1 MLRVDDTIVAIATP
15 AGHGGI
21 GVVRLSGAGAPAIA
35 RALVGRAL
43 TEPRRAV
50 LARVA
55 LGDGALRLHDQ
66 VVVTWFAAPHSYTGE
81 HVVELS
87 AHGSP
92 VVLRAIV
99 ERAASLGARLAE
111 PGEFTMRAYLRG
123 RMDLV
128 QAEAVA
134 DLAGASTRLEARSA
148 SEQLEGA
155 LSAAIRSLHER
166 LFDLIARLEASLD
179 FPEEG
184 YHFIEGG
191 ELRAAIG
198 ALHEE
203 VRRLAAGGRQGRLLR
218 DGATVVLAGRPN
230 TGKSSL
236 FNRLVGFNRAIVTET
251 PGTTR
256 DVLTE
261 VVDLSG
267 VRTTLVDT
275 AGVRATVDPIEAE
288 GVRRAVAASDA
299 AALTVVVLDRSAPI
313 TADDQELL
321 ARAAG
326 ALVVANKSDLPA
338 AWASRDVDGVR
349 EVSARTGDGIE
360 GLTVAIAERIGA
372 ASLVRDLP
380 LVTNMRHVL
389 LLDEAGAAL
398 DRALQAAGAG
408 QEMPEEFVLADLH
421 EARQALER
429 VVGAH
434 EPDDLLNH
442 IFARFCIGK

>member
-21 GVVRLSGAGAPAIA
+21 GVVRLSGAQAPEIGGT
-35 RALVGRAL
+35 LVGRPL
-43 TEPRRAV
+43 DQPRRAT

-55 LGDGALRLHDQ
+55 IGNGHETLHDQ

-92 VVLRAIV
+92 VILRAIV
-99 ERAASLGARLAE
+99 ERAAALGARLAE

-123 RMDLV
+123 RMDLA

-134 DLAGASTRLEARSA
+134 DLAAASTTLEARSA
-148 SEQLEGA
+148 SEQLHGS

-166 LFDLIARLEASLD
+166 LFELVARLEASLD
-179 FPEEG
+179 FPDEG
-184 YHFIEGG
+184 YHFIDSAD
-191 ELRAAIG
+191 LRG
-198 ALHEE
+198 AVSALRED
-203 VRRLAAGGRQGRLLR
+203 VQRLAAAGRRGRLLR
-218 DGATVVLAGRPN
+218 EGAVVAFAGRPN

-236 FNRLVGFNRAIVTET
+236 FNCLVGFNRAIVTAS

-261 VVDLSG
+261 TIDLAG

-275 AGVRATVDPIEAE
+275 AGVRETADPIEAE
-288 GVRRAVAASDA
+288 GVRRAIA
-299 AALTVVVLDRSAPI
+299 AAESATLTVLVLDRSEAL
-313 TADDQELL
+313 THEDRALL
-321 ARAAG
+321 DRTPD
-326 ALVVANKSDLPA
+326 ALVAANKSDLAPA
-338 AWASRDVDGVR
+338 WPPHAVPGAF
-349 EVSARTGDGIE
+349 EVSARTGSGMDA
-360 GLTVAIAERIGA
+360 LTGAIADRLGT
-372 ASLVRDLP
+372 ASLSRELP
-380 LVTNMRHVL
+380 VVTNMRHVL
-389 LLDEAGAAL
+389 LLEEAGAAL
-398 DRALQAAGAG
+398 ERAADAVGEQ
-408 QEMPEEFVLADLH
+408 QMPEEFVLADLH
-421 EARQALER
+421 EARHALER

-434 EPDDLLNH
+434 DPDDLLNH

>member
-1 MLRVDDTIVAIATP
+1 MLRIDDTIVAIATP

-21 GVVRLSGAGAPAIA
+21 GIVRLSGDQAPAIA
-35 RALVGRAL
+35 HVLVGRPL

-55 LGDGALRLHDQ
+55 LGDGAGPLRDQ

-92 VVLRAIV
+92 VVLRGIV

-134 DLAGASTRLEARSA
+134 DLAAASTRLEARSA
-148 SEQLEGA
+148 SEQLDGS

-184 YHFIEGG
+184 YHFVEAD
-191 ELRAAIG
+191 ELRAAIA
-198 ALHEE
+198 ALGGE
-203 VRRLAAGGRQGRLLR
+203 VQRLAAGGRQGRLLR
-218 DGATVVLAGRPN
+218 DGATVVFAGRPN

-236 FNRLVGFNRAIVTET
+236 FNRLVGFNRAIVTGT

-261 VVDLSG
+261 TVDLAG

-275 AGVRATVDPIEAE
+275 AGVRETVDPIEAE
-288 GVRRAVAASDA
+288 GVRRAVAASES
-299 AALTVVVLDRSAPI
+299 AALAVVVLDRSTPL
-313 TADDQELL
+313 TAEDRGLVE
-321 ARAAG
+321 RAAG
-326 ALVVANKSDLPA
+326 ALVAANKSDLPA
-338 AWASRDVDGVR
+338 AWRSSDVAGACD
-349 EVSARTGDGIE
+349 VSAKTGEGIE
-360 GLTVAIAERIGA
+360 ELTAVIAERVGA
-372 ASLVRDLP
+372 APLSRELP

-389 LLDEAGAAL
+389 LLEEAGAAL
-398 DRALQAAGAG
+398 ERAGQAAADE
-408 QEMPEEFVLADLH
+408 QRMPEEFVLADLH

-442 IFARFCIGK
+442 IFSRFCIGK